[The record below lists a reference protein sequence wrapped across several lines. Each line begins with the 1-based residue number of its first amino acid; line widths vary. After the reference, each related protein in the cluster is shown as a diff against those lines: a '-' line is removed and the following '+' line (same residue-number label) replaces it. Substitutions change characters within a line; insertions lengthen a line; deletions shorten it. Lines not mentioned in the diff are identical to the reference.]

1 MTRQLG
7 GDFAFVAP
15 QRRLRVGEEWYRVDL
30 VFFHRKLRSLV
41 VIDLKLGR
49 FTHADAGQ
57 MHVYLNYAKD
67 HWVRE
72 GENPPVGVILCA
84 QKDEAVAHYAL
95 EGLANKV
102 LAREYRTVLP
112 SERAL
117 AKEIE
122 KTRKELQ
129 NAAGGLKR

>member
-1 MTRQLG
+1 LLASAG
-7 GDFAFVAP
+7 
-15 QRRLRVGEEWYRVDL
+15 LRIGEEWYGVDL
-30 VFFHRKLRSLV
+30 LFSQRKLRCLA

-49 FTHADAGQ
+49 FTRADAGQ
-57 MHVYLNYAKD
+57 MHLYLNYAKD
-67 HWVRE
+67 HRVNE
-72 GENPPVGVILCA
+72 GENPPVGLILCE

-122 KTRKELQ
+122 KARKELQ
-129 NAAGGLKR
+129 KLPDGLKR

>member
-57 MHVYLNYAKD
+57 MHVYLNYGKE

-95 EGLANKV
+95 KGLANKV
-102 LAREYRTVLP
+102 LARKYRTVLP

-129 NAAGGLKR
+129 KAPAKLKR